1 MKNKKNILM
10 CLQQLDIGG
19 VETAVLTLCKGYKNA
34 GHKVYVAAKPGIYS
48 KQLEDLKIE
57 QLDIEYKIE
66 NRYALEKMDELIKF
80 FEYKK
85 ITEIHIHQYPCV
97 AYWLP
102 VIMKT
107 KIPYVAYV
115 HSIIPGA
122 PEWFM
127 KTFPIYQSALPI
139 FFENA
144 SKIICISERT
154 KKDIEKI
161 FNLDEK
167 KYLIIPN
174 SLDLNEFKMEKN
186 TFSKKNFGLLS
197 RLSEEKVQS
206 ITNAIDIFNEY
217 SKNHKECKMIIA
229 GDGPSRKYL
238 ENYAKRNKN
247 IQFIGSVS
255 NSLLIMPEIDIYMG
269 VDRTILEAIAC
280 KKLAIISNYS
290 GKSILITKDNI
301 KDASKENFSGNNLL
315 EDEDIIKK
323 IESIDEKDYK
333 RITESNY
340 KFINK
345 NYNVNEN
352 IYLKEL
358 ESNFTN
364 DYNKIF
370 EFENKLVEE
379 NSKLINELYQK
390 KENSILNRA
399 KRYCKRI
406 LKKLFNK

>member
-1 MKNKKNILM
+1 
-10 CLQQLDIGG
+10 
-19 VETAVLTLCKGYKNA
+19 
-34 GHKVYVAAKPGIYS
+34 
-48 KQLEDLKIE
+48 
-57 QLDIEYKIE
+57 
-66 NRYALEKMDELIKF
+66 
-80 FEYKK
+80 
-85 ITEIHIHQYPCV
+85 
-97 AYWLP
+97 
-102 VIMKT
+102 
-107 KIPYVAYV
+107 
-115 HSIIPGA
+115 
-122 PEWFM
+122 
-127 KTFPIYQSALPI
+127 
-139 FFENA
+139 
-144 SKIICISERT
+144 
-154 KKDIEKI
+154 
-161 FNLDEK
+161 
-167 KYLIIPN
+167 
-174 SLDLNEFKMEKN
+174 
-186 TFSKKNFGLLS
+186 
-197 RLSEEKVQS
+197 
-206 ITNAIDIFNEY
+206 
-217 SKNHKECKMIIA
+217 
-229 GDGPSRKYL
+229 
-238 ENYAKRNKN
+238 
-247 IQFIGSVS
+247 
-255 NSLLIMPEIDIYMG
+255 MPEIDIYMG